1 MDPQPLQE
9 HVEKYLKDVSYYIEN
24 EASMSNHVSLK
35 IQTCRVN
42 DTKLLITKASSR
54 KESLETKLQN
64 TNSKIDDLKAK
75 LAELEQLVPQI
86 KSKQV
91 EDDGIIETLQDQ
103 LESVK
108 STIVLEDQ
116 DMEALKKIQSIL
128 ESKRS
133 NLKNLK
139 WMP

>member
-1 MDPQPLQE
+1 
-9 HVEKYLKDVSYYIEN
+9 
-24 EASMSNHVSLK
+24 MSNHVSLK
-35 IQTCRVN
+35 IQTCCVN

-54 KESLETKLQN
+54 KESLDAKLQN

-103 LESVK
+103 LESFK

-116 DMEALKKIQSIL
+116 DVEALKKIQSIL